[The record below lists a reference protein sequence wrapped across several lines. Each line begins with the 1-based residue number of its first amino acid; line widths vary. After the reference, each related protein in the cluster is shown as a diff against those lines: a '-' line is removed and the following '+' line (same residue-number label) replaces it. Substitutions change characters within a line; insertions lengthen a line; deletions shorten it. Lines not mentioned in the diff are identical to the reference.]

1 MPSASRNIFWL
12 SASRITALVLLFL
25 AYRQLYHYLGP
36 HGTGQQQFVLSF
48 VTIFGVVIDFGIQQ
62 YIVKKMSEEPGRVK
76 NYFHQYLAI
85 SSLLSVLVYITMLVV
100 AKLGNYEPVLFYAI
114 AVAGLG
120 IVVSAVTYPFLA
132 VLSAFQDLGKVA
144 LINFLN
150 SMVNVAI
157 IVLTVVFHRYI
168 VFLVSVQPLAA
179 LLNLILY
186 TRYVKKYLPQPGYS
200 QVFAALDGPM
210 VRGMAKAVLPFA
222 LLVGFSTIYN
232 RIDVVI
238 ITHILGFDQNGIY
251 AAAYKFFDLVAFFPA
266 VVSHSLYPMF
276 AGLMARQAIL
286 EVRLNIEKYLR
297 FLMAVAIPMGV
308 AGSLL
313 ARPMILLLT
322 NDIRYIDAAPVL
334 AIMVWAPVALI
345 IYIVANSLI
354 ISQLTK
360 FAVMITAANV
370 VINVAGNLILLPRI
384 GIRGAAIMTVVSE
397 VVQGVFY
404 FYFIRKKITDFSFF
418 SFLWRPA
425 LASAVM
431 GGALYFIR
439 SHGFFISVVGGSV
452 VYVAALLL
460 LGFFERGDWEFAK
473 QFFRPRAA
481 A

>member
-1 MPSASRNIFWL
+1 M